1 MRVPGKGRSS
11 THFSRFAAVDVSVVH
26 VAVRVLPGF
35 RFHPLFRLVLLDGA
49 DDACV
54 TTLRVVD
61 VTRIQGVVE
70 FSHLATA
77 ELTRGVLAHQVVV
90 DFVGEGLWVV
100 ESTLNVV
107 RVHVVL
113 ASYVPKFSIH
123 VRLGAVNAYGCVRE

>member
-11 THFSRFAAVDVSVVH
+11 AHFLRFATVDVSVVH

-35 RFHPLFRLVLLDGA
+35 WFHPLFRLVLLDGA

-70 FSHLATA
+70 FSHLPLAHFPC
-77 ELTRGVLAHQVVV
+77 GVLAHQVVAH
-90 DFVGEGLWVV
+90 FVCE
-100 ESTLNVV
+100 
-107 RVHVVL
+107 
-113 ASYVPKFSIH
+113 
-123 VRLGAVNAYGCVRE
+123 